1 MPRKQKWQ
9 RVINENTGKYGYVLI
24 DNKNKPVQFNQNTG
38 YYRVYNNP
46 SVNSPSYNA
55 YNSPTSSTKD
65 NTIPNI
71 QLQDLVVTAPKLTEP
86 VGIQITPNIP
96 NSSEKREID
105 EKINQENDQLQH
117 SFANLLTLGMLSPVQ
132 EGAKDMQ
139 NGQYTKG
146 IAKMATPIMFGPAES
161 TVANLT
167 RLGVGA
173 YDLANENGVSKT
185 WRLANNGDWSGAAKS
200 AAGDALN
207 LGMTLGGGYNFGKYN
222 IPSFVQ
228 QAARNGNNT
237 ARSYLISKE
246 LNQNVRNFDGTV
258 GEEYFQNPVP
268 YRWVRVSETPE
279 VHGLQEMGKNVTT
292 TDAYNIHVPTNDWR
306 MAHIKDFT
314 FKDGQW
320 YKKPKKKFSLT
331 KFGSAHGDTSQAAY
345 GKVWDGT
352 FAYSGQFPKVRL
364 EGEAYNKL
372 YRGFDPNTGSD
383 SRTNFSLQNVDDIPM
398 GSRVGFHTG
407 EMPMENLQ
415 YFQQLPNGRWAIKGQ
430 ILPNKNLYIDTSKT
444 TEPTTIRY
452 QFDSPTYQMY
462 TGPQHDISEV
472 INVDGSVN
480 LRNLLNIQ
488 NEALKNIPGGTIAR
502 HRLENKKWHP
512 TDWNTFLHTR
522 DVYKRALQYNYP
534 KEALFPTLMHD
545 AGKLWAGDGHGPYG
559 ASIIQQIFPK
569 ASKEQIQAI
578 YGHMEANPGASL
590 TRFVKGVDIKE
601 PNQFRY
607 LGFERPNNLSFRE
620 RIGLSK
626 GSYNDLDKYQKDA
639 LSDLE
644 QFYTNGQYRN
654 KFAYNPNTGKFEYT
668 NILSDGKV
676 PGVQKIADTDNYK
689 ATEYFIRSGN
699 GKVSYHFK
707 LNNGS
712 IHLVPNG
719 QTFGEMSAWPLT
731 SYSKQIRLT
740 SPKVDM
746 LDSNPDLIQEAAKLP
761 DKIDKQSMK
770 EFWDGVQQTTK
781 PGTYLSGDNGVAPLG
796 HQLISSYK
804 DKNLSQAIND
814 LLANNYDVDNIHM
827 RSGLS
832 PDSYYSIIRQGLR
845 PEHSLRFSRNGFTKL
860 NDSAVDNKD
869 LYQMW
874 KSATTPEAKQQ
885 FVSTWN
891 NRIYPNSSF
900 INNKGQIEFL
910 HPFVYYKKFGGKLN
924 NNGQSK

>member
-1 MPRKQKWQ
+1 MTRKQKWQ

-71 QLQDLVVTAPKLTEP
+71 QLQDLVVTAPKPTEP

-173 YDLANENGVSKT
+173 YDLANENGVRKT

-268 YRWVRVSETPE
+268 YRWIRVSETPE
-279 VHGLQEMGKNVTT
+279 VHGLQETGKNVTT
-292 TDAYNIHVPTNDWR
+292 KDAQRIHVPSNVWR
-306 MAHIKDFT
+306 MRIKDFI

-320 YKKPKKKFSLT
+320 YQRPKHKFKLT
-331 KFGSAHGDTSQAAY
+331 KFGQAHGNTTQAAY

-352 FAYSGQFPKVRL
+352 FAYSGQFPRVRL
-364 EGEAYNKL
+364 EGEAYNKV
-372 YRGFDPNTGSD
+372 YRGFNPNTGYD
-383 SRTNFSLQNVDDIPM
+383 SRTHFVLQNVDDIPM

-430 ILPNKNLYIDTSKT
+430 ILPNKNLYIDTSKN
-444 TEPTTIRY
+444 TEPTGNT
-452 QFDSPTYQMY
+452 S
-462 TGPQHDISEV
+462 
-472 INVDGSVN
+472 
-480 LRNLLNIQ
+480 
-488 NEALKNIPGGTIAR
+488 LK
-502 HRLENKKWHP
+502 
-512 TDWNTFLHTR
+512 F
-522 DVYKRALQYNYP
+522 
-534 KEALFPTLMHD
+534 
-545 AGKLWAGDGHGPYG
+545 
-559 ASIIQQIFPK
+559 
-569 ASKEQIQAI
+569 
-578 YGHMEANPGASL
+578 
-590 TRFVKGVDIKE
+590 
-601 PNQFRY
+601 
-607 LGFERPNNLSFRE
+607 FERPNNLSFRE

-668 NILSDGKV
+668 NSLSDGKTS
-676 PGVQKIADTDNYK
+676 GVRKIIDAGNYT
-689 ATEYFIRSGN
+689 ANDYFIRSGN
-699 GKVSYHFK
+699 GQLSYYFK
-707 LNNGS
+707 LHNGGIS
-712 IHLVPNG
+712 LVPNG
-719 QTFGEMSAWPLT
+719 QTFGEMSARPLT

-746 LDSNPDLIQEAAKLP
+746 LDSNSDLVKEATKLP

-770 EFWDGVQQTTK
+770 RFWDSVQQTTR

-814 LLANNYDVDNIHM
+814 LLANNYDVDNINM

-860 NDSAVDNKD
+860 NNSAVDNKD

-891 NRIYPNSSF
+891 SRIYPNSSF

-924 NNGQSK
+924 NNGQNK

>member
-1 MPRKQKWQ
+1 MVKKIGQKWQ
-9 RVINENTGKYGYVLI
+9 RVIQQGNKKYGYVLV
-24 DNKNKPVQFNQNTG
+24 DNKDKPVQFNSDSGYFKVYDSPNTQSH
-38 YYRVYNNP
+38 YYNTYLLPKNKPSNNI
-46 SVNSPSYNA
+46 VNPKSPVQLNEV
-55 YNSPTSSTKD
+55 
-65 NTIPNI
+65 TI
-71 QLQDLVVTAPKLTEP
+71 TAPRKP
-86 VGIQITPNIP
+86 PMQVGIQITPNEAHLTEQR
-96 NSSEKREID
+96 EKD
-105 EKINQENDQLQH
+105 QHINEENDKLQH
-117 SFANLLTLGMLSPVQ
+117 FFGNLLTFGMQSPVT
-132 EGAKDMQ
+132 EGTEDIKNGDYVKGAAKV
-139 NGQYTKG
+139 
-146 IAKMATPIMFGPAES
+146 ATPIMFGPAKS

-173 YDLANENGVSKT
+173 YDLANKNGVRKT
-185 WRLANNGDWSGAAKS
+185 WRLANNGDWTGAAKS

-207 LGMTLGGGYNFGKYN
+207 LGMAIGGGYNLGKYN
-222 IPSFVQ
+222 IPSFIQ

-246 LNQNVRNFDGTV
+246 LNQNIKNFDGTV

-268 YRWVRVSETPE
+268 YRWIRVSETPE

-306 MAHIKDFT
+306 VSHIKDFI

-320 YKKPKKKFSLT
+320 YKKPKKRKFSLT
-331 KFGSAHGDTSQAAY
+331 KIGQAHGDASQATY
-345 GKVWDGT
+345 GKVWNGT
-352 FAYSGQFPKVRL
+352 FAYSGQFPRVRL
-364 EGEAYNKL
+364 EGEAYNKV
-372 YRGFDPNTGSD
+372 YRGFNPNTGYD
-383 SRTNFSLQNVDDIPM
+383 SRTNFVLQNVDDIPM

-430 ILPNKNLYIDTSKT
+430 ILPNKNLYV
-444 TEPTTIRY
+444 
-452 QFDSPTYQMY
+452 
-462 TGPQHDISEV
+462 DI
-472 INVDGSVN
+472 
-480 LRNLLNIQ
+480 
-488 NEALKNIPGGTIAR
+488 
-502 HRLENKKWHP
+502 
-512 TDWNTFLHTR
+512 
-522 DVYKRALQYNYP
+522 
-534 KEALFPTLMHD
+534 
-545 AGKLWAGDGHGPYG
+545 
-559 ASIIQQIFPK
+559 PK
-569 ASKEQIQAI
+569 ASEPT
-578 YGHMEANPGASL
+578 GNTSL
-590 TRFVKGVDIKE
+590 KF
-601 PNQFRY
+601 
-607 LGFERPNNLSFRE
+607 FERPNNLSFRE

-654 KFAYNPNTGKFEYT
+654 KFAYNPNTDKLEFT
-668 NILSDGKV
+668 NSLSDGKV
-676 PGVQKIADTDNYK
+676 SGVQKIADTDNYK
-689 ATEYFIRSGN
+689 ATKYFIRSGN
-699 GKVSYHFK
+699 GKVSYFFK

-712 IHLVPNG
+712 IHLVPDG
-719 QTFGEMSAWPLT
+719 QIFGEMSAWPLT

-740 SPKVDM
+740 SPKVDV
-746 LDSNPDLIQEAAKLP
+746 LDSNPDLVKEAAKLP

-770 EFWDGVQQTTK
+770 KFWDGVQQTTK
-781 PGTYLSGDNGVAPLG
+781 PGTYLSGDNGIAPLG

-814 LLANNYDVDNIHM
+814 LLANNYDIDKINM

-885 FVSTWN
+885 FISTWN

-924 NNGQSK
+924 NNGQNK

>member
-1 MPRKQKWQ
+1 MTRKQKWQ

-71 QLQDLVVTAPKLTEP
+71 QLQDLVVTAPKPTEP

-173 YDLANENGVSKT
+173 YDLANENGVRKT

-279 VHGLQEMGKNVTT
+279 VHGLQETGKNVTT
-292 TDAYNIHVPTNDWR
+292 KDAQRIHVPTNVWR
-306 MAHIKDFT
+306 MRIKDFI

-320 YKKPKKKFSLT
+320 YQRSKHKFNLT
-331 KFGSAHGDTSQAAY
+331 KFGQAHGNTTQAAY

-352 FAYSGQFPKVRL
+352 FAYSGQFPRVRL
-364 EGEAYNKL
+364 EGEAYNKV
-372 YRGFDPNTGSD
+372 YRGFNPNTGYD
-383 SRTNFSLQNVDDIPM
+383 SRTHFVLQNVDDIPM

-415 YFQQLPNGRWAIKGQ
+415 YFQQLPNGRWKIMGQ
-430 ILPNKNLYIDTSKT
+430 ILPNKTLNINTPTDRFYKFINQSPTQH
-444 TEPTTIRY
+444 TEP
-452 QFDSPTYQMY
+452 FNY
-462 TGPQHDISEV
+462 TDLQRQQLELLKQGGVDISNISPEQLDIARKLRNIAIQEQAPSTYYRSSYTSDTPRFYSIFKITNKKPVGKIDIINPFTKQWMTDRKISEEV
-472 INVDGSVN
+472 INQRINNPSYASSIGMVQNLSNGKEHGIQVN
-480 LRNLLNIQ
+480 MTDAAINQAQQRGFKGIKSGEELLQ
-488 NEALKNIPGGTIAR
+488 PEKTT
-502 HRLENKKWHP
+502 KM
-512 TDWNTFLHTR
+512 
-522 DVYKRALQYNYP
+522 YKR
-534 KEALFPTLMHD
+534 
-545 AGKLWAGDGHGPYG
+545 
-559 ASIIQQIFPK
+559 
-569 ASKEQIQAI
+569 
-578 YGHMEANPGASL
+578 
-590 TRFVKGVDIKE
+590 
-601 PNQFRY
+601 
-607 LGFERPNNLSFRE
+607 
-620 RIGLSK
+620 
-626 GSYNDLDKYQKDA
+626 YQ
-639 LSDLE
+639 
-644 QFYTNGQYRN
+644 N
-654 KFAYNPNTGKFEYT
+654 K
-668 NILSDGKV
+668 IV
-676 PGVQKIADTDNYK
+676 
-689 ATEYFIRSGN
+689 
-699 GKVSYHFK
+699 
-707 LNNGS
+707 
-712 IHLVPNG
+712 
-719 QTFGEMSAWPLT
+719 
-731 SYSKQIRLT
+731 
-740 SPKVDM
+740 
-746 LDSNPDLIQEAAKLP
+746 
-761 DKIDKQSMK
+761 
-770 EFWDGVQQTTK
+770 
-781 PGTYLSGDNGVAPLG
+781 
-796 HQLISSYK
+796 
-804 DKNLSQAIND
+804 
-814 LLANNYDVDNIHM
+814 
-827 RSGLS
+827 
-832 PDSYYSIIRQGLR
+832 
-845 PEHSLRFSRNGFTKL
+845 
-860 NDSAVDNKD
+860 
-869 LYQMW
+869 
-874 KSATTPEAKQQ
+874 
-885 FVSTWN
+885 
-891 NRIYPNSSF
+891 
-900 INNKGQIEFL
+900 
-910 HPFVYYKKFGGKLN
+910 LN
-924 NNGQSK
+924 NNGIYHWNSKTTNNNPVYLLKSPTQQIISKDELFDPSIIDENGKMYINWLDPNIYKSLIPIGLGLNFNNYVFKKDKQ